1 MFTGFIDRHFDAYQ
15 QAKWRSK
22 AFSLERMAVKD
33 TLVELGRE
41 LGGHLTAIDGTPLA
55 WDVSVEHPTLSNQRQ
70 VDAQHLYFVRSP
82 EARSELDRII
92 DRSRGIASLLEDPSP
107 QRSHV
112 ILNVGIWLDYVFVGL
127 MLHGDADIDRRNL
140 EQQLEDPG
148 HARTLAEILGAL
160 PDALQ
165 LSVDGDSIPARQ
177 CSIQELRQRLA
188 SLTAPPGK
196 PRWLMVGQHIDRT
209 TAVALGRTIH
219 DAIAGNLRAL
229 LPLYQRIAWTRDND
243 HIAMREQLDE
253 PISARPKPAP
263 SIPPAPMPPAHV
275 PDRVEAAREPIG
287 PDVSLDLS
295 KNDQVRITSG
305 VFAGRSGIIQEIDS
319 KGLLKVLV
327 GNIPVKLRTD
337 QVERR

>member
-15 QAKWRSK
+15 QTKWRSK

-41 LGGHLTAIDGTPLA
+41 LSGHLAATDGTPLA
-55 WDVSVEHPTLSNQRQ
+55 WEVSVEHPTLSNQRQ

-82 EARSELDRII
+82 EARHELDRII
-92 DRSRGIASLLEDPSP
+92 DRSRGMASLLEDPSP

-112 ILNVGIWLDYVFVGL
+112 ILNVGIWLDHVFVGL
-127 MLHGDADIDRRNL
+127 MLHRDADIDRRNL
-140 EQQLEDPG
+140 EQQLEDPE
-148 HARTLAEILGAL
+148 HAQTLAELLGAL

-165 LSVDGDSIPARQ
+165 LSVDEDGIPARQ

-196 PRWLMVGQHIDRT
+196 PRWLTIGQYIDRT

-219 DAIAGNLRAL
+219 DAIAGSLRAL
-229 LPLYQRIAWTRDND
+229 LPLYQRITWTRDND

-253 PISARPKPAP
+253 PISARPVRPT
-263 SIPPAPMPPAHV
+263 APMPAAHV
-275 PDRVEAAREPIG
+275 PDRVEAAHEPIG
-287 PDVSLDLS
+287 SDVSLDLS

-305 VFAGRSGIIQEIDS
+305 VFAGRSGVIQEIDS

-327 GNIPVKLRTD
+327 GNIPIKLRTD
-337 QVERR
+337 EVERR